1 MKIVVDTNVLVSAL
15 IQPEGIPARVLD
27 TILSGQVQTVLD
39 HRIYAEYRDVL
50 LRPEFGFVPEHV
62 DSILEFLLHSGERI
76 YTITTSV
83 ALPDV
88 YDGKFL
94 EVAIDGSADFLVTG
108 NLKHF
113 PARQRHGV
121 RVLSPREWWDQ
132 WSEGKS

>member
-15 IQPEGIPARVLD
+15 IQPEGIPARILD
-27 TILSGQVQTVLD
+27 FILSGQVKIVLD
-39 HRIYAEYRDVL
+39 HRIYAEYQDVL
-50 LRPEFGFVPEHV
+50 LRPEFGFVPELV
-62 DSILEFLLHSGERI
+62 DGLLEFFLQFGDRV
-76 YTITTSV
+76 YTIKSSV

-113 PARQRHGV
+113 PRPQRRGV
-121 RVLSPREWWDQ
+121 RVASPREFLNL
-132 WSEGKS
+132 WSEGEG